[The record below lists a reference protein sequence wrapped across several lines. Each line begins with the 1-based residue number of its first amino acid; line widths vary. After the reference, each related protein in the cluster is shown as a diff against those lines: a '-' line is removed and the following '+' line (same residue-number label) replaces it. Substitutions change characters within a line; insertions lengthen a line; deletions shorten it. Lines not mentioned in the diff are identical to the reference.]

1 MFRNLKIPGGK
12 KMKTK
17 RVIKFALL
25 IALLTSAFLIGSNQ
39 GYKKG
44 FSKGQNDVIKNQII
58 TNNKHDKGFYF
69 SDYKGQINK
78 YWYE

>member
-1 MFRNLKIPGGK
+1 
-12 KMKTK
+12 MKRTTK
-17 RVIKFALL
+17 RIIKFALL
-25 IALLTSAFLIGSNQ
+25 IALITGAFFIGSNQ

-58 TNNKHDKGFYF
+58 TNGNHDKGFYF

-78 YWYE
+78 YYYK

>member
-1 MFRNLKIPGGK
+1 
-12 KMKTK
+12 MKTNTK

-25 IALLTSAFLIGSNQ
+25 ITLLTSAFLIGSNQ

-58 TNNKHDKGFYF
+58 TNNNHDKGFYF
-69 SDYKGQINK
+69 SDFKGQINK

>member
-1 MFRNLKIPGGK
+1 
-12 KMKTK
+12 MKTNIK
-17 RVIKFALL
+17 RIIKFALL
-25 IALLTSAFLIGSNQ
+25 TALLTGAFLIGSNQ
-39 GYKKG
+39 GYK
-44 FSKGQNDVIKNQII
+44 KGQNDVIKNQII